1 MTVGRVLRQTER
13 GRGSYQVDMRCVGG
27 ASFLRRDMMKLRTM
41 LAAIVMAWAICVSR
55 AAWAEENQPA
65 PKQDDGGFNLRV
77 VWPPQ
82 PGEKFESVTMG
93 NVKVYY
99 MEGWKEAAE
108 KFAAKAD
115 ESVKSSLALIGVAE
129 LGTCEFTMRPIKL
142 AEGEVP
148 GGAQTTDLNKKVM
161 SYPFPVPEGG
171 EKDFSVDTL
180 DIKRFILWAA
190 MYTCVMDMQ
199 LAQADALASNPKWFV
214 EGLSSCVQMKLAA
227 TLAGADSTKL
237 ISMEYSDKIL
247 EHYREKLLNW
257 NQLTQHDWAYGAGC
271 MQMFMEIE
279 KKYGAEAILKIG
291 QGFVKAEKADR
302 ETLVKVINE
311 ATGGDLADFLTKYEA
326 PKYPQLGVGTD
337 STFKGP
343 WLLVTGTMPN
353 SAAADA
359 GFAAG
364 DIMLKGNG
372 KDLNSAAD
380 LQALVKELGVGG
392 VLKVTVKRGE
402 TEVEVTAT
410 IREPKFNFPPDPEPA
425 KPAGEQVPP
434 DVG

>member
-1 MTVGRVLRQTER
+1 
-13 GRGSYQVDMRCVGG
+13 
-27 ASFLRRDMMKLRTM
+27 M
-41 LAAIVMAWAICVSR
+41 LAAIVMVWAICVSQG
-55 AAWAEENQPA
+55 AQAEENKPA

-82 PGEKFESVTMG
+82 PGEKFESVTVG

-115 ESVKSSLALIGVAE
+115 ESVKSALGLIGVE
-129 LGTCEFTMRPIKL
+129 PLGTCEFTMRPIKL
-142 AEGEVP
+142 AEGEVG

-190 MYTCVMDMQ
+190 TYTCVMDMQ
-199 LAQADALASNPKWFV
+199 LAQPDALVSNPKWFV
-214 EGLSSCVQMKLAA
+214 DGLSSYLQMKLAA

-237 ISMEYSDKIL
+237 VSMEYSDKIL

-302 ETLVKVINE
+302 ETLVKAINE
-311 ATGGDLADFLTKYEA
+311 ATGGDIVEFLKAYEA
-326 PKYPQLGVGTD
+326 PKYPQLGVETD
-337 STFKGP
+337 STYKGP
-343 WLLVTGTMPN
+343 GLLVTGTMPGSPAAEAGFGAGDVIVKCN
-353 SAAADA
+353 GEEMDSAAELA
-359 GFAAG
+359 
-364 DIMLKGNG
+364 
-372 KDLNSAAD
+372 
-380 LQALVKELGVGG
+380 ALVKKLGVGKE
-392 VLKVTVKRGE
+392 LLATVKRGE

-434 DVG
+434 DMG